1 MLALDVD
8 GVLTNGQV
16 ILGNNGQE
24 FKAFNIRDGLGIKLA
39 QEAGIVVAIIT
50 GRTSEVVE
58 RRAAELG
65 ITEIYQ
71 GIGEKLPVLHN
82 LIEKY
87 GLSMTQVAY
96 IGDDLNDLPI
106 IKSVGFGAT
115 VADGAEEVKK
125 HAVYVSPLKG
135 GKGAVREVLE
145 FILKSQAKWDKLIA
159 KYL

>member
-1 MLALDVD
+1 LLALDVD